1 MKSYNVYRTAKGNLT
16 FKLQEELAY
25 TIRAKSQKMAD
36 EMLKE
41 LKNIEKADV

>member
-16 FKLQEELAY
+16 FKLQEDHAY
-25 TIRAKSQKMAD
+25 TIRAKSQNRAD

-41 LKNIEKADV
+41 LKNIEKDNV